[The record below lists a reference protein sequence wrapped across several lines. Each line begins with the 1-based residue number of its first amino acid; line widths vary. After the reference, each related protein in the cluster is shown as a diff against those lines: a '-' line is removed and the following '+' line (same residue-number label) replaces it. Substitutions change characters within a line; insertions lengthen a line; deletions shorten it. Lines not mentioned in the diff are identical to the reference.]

1 MTSLTQN
8 FLNPNNKPLVLGE
21 FTIRQDEDGRYCLN
35 DLHNASGGLKK
46 HQITNFLRV
55 EQTQELVVEIE
66 RCSNVSIDEN
76 SQTSNMR
83 FGNKA
88 LNIIRGGAN
97 RGTYAVKEM
106 VYAYAM
112 WISAKFHLIVIRA
125 YDALVMDWKINDK
138 QTISPEQAG
147 VLYNIVH
154 TRAKGNGGIIAS
166 MWSRLKNHF
175 KYSASYRELKA
186 YHFEDAKFY
195 LENIE
200 IKEKAAPKAQ
210 NATELN
216 DILKT
221 NLQGLAIHMVWL
233 NDWWKEFG
241 GAIAKLNPNIAA
253 SVNHHF
259 KDGACFAY
267 HFIDKGTRLQIEEQ
281 LQYHSWNLS
290 LQERYALDFK
300 CK

>member
-1 MTSLTQN
+1 MTTLAQN
-8 FLNPNNKPLVLGE
+8 FLNPNNQPLVLGE
-21 FTIRQDEDGRYCLN
+21 FTIRQDEDGRYSLA
-35 DLHNASGGLKK
+35 DLHKASGALKK
-46 HQITNFLRV
+46 HQPSNFLRV
-55 EQTQELVVEIE
+55 EQTQELIIEIE
-66 RCSNVSIDEN
+66 QGSDMRSGDEN
-76 SQTSNMR
+76 HSSNMR
-83 FGNKA
+83 SAVKVINGGN
-88 LNIIRGGAN
+88 N
-97 RGTYAVKEM
+97 RGTYVVKEL

-125 YDALVMDWKINDK
+125 YDALVMDWKINNK

-154 TRAKGNGGIIAS
+154 TRAKGNGGVIAS
-166 MWSRLKNHF
+166 IWSRLKNHF

-241 GAIAKLNPNIAA
+241 GAIVKLNPNIAA